1 MVFQTLG
8 PCKTD
13 LLVTCLNHQL
23 PAYISWRSHPFIQE
37 ALHTSQAGQN
47 GLAGVVYRKWIP
59 FHVASHPSA
68 QLSHQFTIG
77 LTPPQSDNIYQSQ
90 SLMRGIYNSRPLE
103 SQYSN
108 TWDIASVLAWLKG
121 LGDKK
126 DLSLKKLSEK
136 LAFLL
141 ALVSASQQNLQITCP
156 GPSLQMLLCGKC
168 SVPASPTYQEEKV
181 QDPSKRMFLRIL
193 YRRWPPLGSVPL
205 HVQGYYNKVSKHA
218 GWGSIST
225 VPLPCTTSQTGDIT
239 KDGPQGYLE
248 GGRSRHQ
255 HLLSSFSGRSICLG
269 NSGER
274 SVHCRCMLKTANWSR
289 ESTFKQLYH
298 RSPARPETDSAQYFK

>member
-1 MVFQTLG
+1 
-8 PCKTD
+8 
-13 LLVTCLNHQL
+13 
-23 PAYISWRSHPFIQE
+23 
-37 ALHTSQAGQN
+37 
-47 GLAGVVYRKWIP
+47 
-59 FHVASHPSA
+59 
-68 QLSHQFTIG
+68 
-77 LTPPQSDNIYQSQ
+77 
-90 SLMRGIYNSRPLE
+90 
-103 SQYSN
+103 
-108 TWDIASVLAWLKG
+108 
-121 LGDKK
+121 
-126 DLSLKKLSEK
+126 
-136 LAFLL
+136 
-141 ALVSASQQNLQITCP
+141 
-156 GPSLQMLLCGKC
+156 MLLCGKC

-298 RSPARPETDSAQYFK
+298 RSPARPETDSAQYFKWLNGLRNSNTSCRHIQLMLYNQVYWSVSNIMFLKYHYSL